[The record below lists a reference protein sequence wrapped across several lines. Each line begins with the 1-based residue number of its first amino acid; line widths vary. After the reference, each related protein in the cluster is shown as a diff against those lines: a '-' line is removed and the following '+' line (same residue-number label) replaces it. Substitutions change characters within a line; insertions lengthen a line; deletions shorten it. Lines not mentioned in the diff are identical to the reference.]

1 MPSTIDNAEDV
12 IDSRDVIARIE
23 ELNEMRTPWAAG
35 WNMPGYMPDNEPAA
49 FADWSDA
56 QTYILGEL
64 HRYLD
69 ETDDETEQTD
79 TRATIDRLAEANE
92 ESEFGETV
100 GKYHFWLS
108 FQGVNAGL
116 DTDDAHELKILEAL
130 AKQGED
136 YAPDWEHGETL
147 IRYSYFTEYVQE
159 LLEDCGEIPKNI
171 PHYIEID
178 WETTARNVM
187 SDYTHIDF
195 DGVTYLI
202 R

>member
-1 MPSTIDNAEDV
+1 MPNKIDNAEDM

-23 ELNEMRTPWAAG
+23 ELQEQRMPWSAG
-35 WNMPGYMPDNEPAA
+35 WNMPGYMPDNDPAV

-56 QTYILGEL
+56 QTYILDEL

-79 TRATIDRLAEANE
+79 IRATIDRLANATEDN
-92 ESEFGETV
+92 EFGETV

-108 FQGVNAGL
+108 HQGANAGL
-116 DTDDAHELKILEAL
+116 DADEIAELASLEKL

-136 YAPDWEHGETL
+136 YAPDWQYGETL

-159 LLEDCGEIPKNI
+159 LLEDCGDISKNI
-171 PHYIEID
+171 PHYVMID
-178 WETTARNVM
+178 WDATARNVM
-187 SDYTHIDF
+187 VDYTHIDF

>member
-1 MPSTIDNAEDV
+1 MADISNNEDV

-35 WNMPGYMPDNEPAA
+35 WNMPGYMPDNEPVA

-69 ETDDETEQTD
+69 ETDDETEQTGI
-79 TRATIDRLAEANE
+79 RATIDRLADANE

-116 DTDDAHELKILEAL
+116 DADDAHELKALEAL
-130 AKQGED
+130 AKQGEN
-136 YAPDWEHGETL
+136 YAADWEHGETL

-159 LLEDCGEIPKNI
+159 MLEDIGVLPKDF
-171 PHYIEID
+171 PHYVMID
-178 WETTARNVM
+178 WESTARNVM
-187 SDYTHIDF
+187 VDYTHIDF